1 MEFLLIFHTSPE
13 DSEIEMKFLRHGEL
27 VVIETVWGHV
37 AGGGANDDDTKF
49 MDTKIDGFLKSGSS
63 DPRL

>member
-1 MEFLLIFHTSPE
+1 
-13 DSEIEMKFLRHGEL
+13 MKFLRHGEL

-37 AGGGANDDDTKF
+37 AGGGANEDDTKF
-49 MDTKIDGFLKSGSS
+49 MDTKIDNFLKSGSS

>member
-1 MEFLLIFHTSPE
+1 MLILRTSPE
-13 DSEIEMKFLRHGEL
+13 DSEIEMKFLKHGEL

-37 AGGGANDDDTKF
+37 AGGGASEEDTKF
-49 MDTKIDGFLKSGSS
+49 MDTKIADFLKSDSS